1 MFKVYNFK
9 SSFSHLSIVYILL
22 GLFLLIFPTA
32 SARIICSVLGLVA
45 LVIGAFR
52 LINYFRLHSN
62 GQFLRTGFISGF
74 IFCALGLFFI
84 LKPTVVMSILPFIIG
99 LAICF
104 NGIVKMQSAIELR
117 RANYD
122 KWIVSLVIA
131 AITLLLGILLI
142 INPFS
147 GAKLAIMFV
156 GAALVIDG
164 ITNIITMRTVKKKVS
179 DAFDY

>member
-1 MFKVYNFK
+1 
-9 SSFSHLSIVYILL
+9 
-22 GLFLLIFPTA
+22 
-32 SARIICSVLGLVA
+32 
-45 LVIGAFR
+45 
-52 LINYFRLHSN
+52 
-62 GQFLRTGFISGF
+62 
-74 IFCALGLFFI
+74 
-84 LKPTVVMSILPFIIG
+84 MSILPFIIG

-179 DAFDY
+179 DAFDYMDIK